1 MKDDEKVNFIATEKI
16 VEFTDKFIPKS
27 QYVVQTDGHKD
38 YLGRSYTADYVE
50 IIKQSPCHI
59 AFEVVENEIIIFY
72 FGDHIHFEDYSSEL
86 EQGMP
91 NYVDRAI
98 EFLEMFF
105 RYPIERRYTSKGNK
119 VVRDESILIVSEKKQ
134 ERICVTYSGAGLK
147 NLFKKRVETVK
158 RYAFDDET
166 KSFREV
172 QIP

>member
-1 MKDDEKVNFIATEKI
+1 MNFIATERI
-16 VEFTDKFIPKS
+16 IDFTDKFIPKS
-27 QYVVQTDGHKD
+27 QYIVQTEGHKD

-50 IIKQSPCHI
+50 IIEQSPYHI

-86 EQGMP
+86 EEGMP

-98 EFLEMFF
+98 EFLEMLF

-119 VVRDESILIVSEKKQ
+119 VVLDESLLIVSEDAK
-134 ERICVTYSGAGLK
+134 ESICVTFSSAGLK
-147 NLFKKRVETVK
+147 NLFKKRIETVK
-158 RYAFDDET
+158 RFEFDYET